1 MALMAPYV
9 EPLDLADI
17 ETGAAGLEAQYLFR
31 TWRENEGLLIQDE
44 RLTKLASRLMTLR
57 PTAEAGDVPPISF
70 LGKETP
76 FRKYFPE
83 ADSGGLQPTSLLPA
97 SYKKSIAHG
106 YHAAINGEPWY
117 DLQRTGS
124 ALGED
129 KPDLLIDRFILLFRT
144 NAGFERLFCL
154 TTERHSC
161 ERSTQSNRRYHQ
173 LSFRQKSSWH
183 PAYQAKAVPSELHG
197 MRPL

>member
-1 MALMAPYV
+1 MALMAPFV

-17 ETGAAGLEAQYLFR
+17 ETGAAGREAQYLFR
-31 TWRENEGLLIQDE
+31 MWREHEGLLIQDE
-44 RLTKLASRLMTLR
+44 RLTMLASRLMTLR
-57 PTAEAGDVPPISF
+57 PNADAGDVPAISF
-70 LGKETP
+70 LGKNTP

-83 ADSGGLQPTSLLPA
+83 ADSGGLQPTSLLPS
-97 SYKKSIAHG
+97 SYKQSIAHG

-129 KPDLLIDRFILLFRT
+129 KPDLLIDRFILKFRT
-144 NAGFERLFCL
+144 HAGFERLFCL

-161 ERSTQSNRRYHQ
+161 ERSSQSNRRYHQ
-173 LSFRQKSSWH
+173 LSFQQKSDWH
-183 PAYQAKAVPSELHG
+183 PAYQAAAAATGSRE
-197 MRPL
+197 MRLS